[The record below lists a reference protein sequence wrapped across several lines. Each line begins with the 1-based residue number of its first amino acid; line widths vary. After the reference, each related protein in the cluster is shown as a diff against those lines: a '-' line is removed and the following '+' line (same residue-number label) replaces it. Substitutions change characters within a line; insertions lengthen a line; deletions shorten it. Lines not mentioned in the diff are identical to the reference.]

1 MFSKVAARAAW
12 CDAHAVIPAI
22 PSTLTAPGAVLGGKY
37 RVERVIGQGG
47 MGVVIEAHHLALD
60 ERVAIKLLL
69 SDLPQHTD
77 ASARFLREA
86 RAAVKIKSEHVAR
99 VSDVGTLESG
109 TPYMVMEYLAGIDLA
124 RRLSQEGPLPI
135 EDAVDAV
142 LQACEAIVEAH
153 KLGIVHRDLKPANL
167 FMSQRPNGLPLI
179 KVLDF
184 GISKMSVAGVEDITS
199 TATIIGSAP
208 YMSPEQMQQTK
219 SVDHRTD
226 IYALGI
232 TLYELVT
239 KRRPFEA
246 AALPQLCGEILTGVP
261 TAVRLHRPEV
271 PEALAAVLEKAYAR
285 DRAHRWQSAADFA
298 LALAPFAPQRSQAVL
313 DNIAPLVGRD
323 APKVGEMPEAATMPI
338 RPEDVQQG
346 LLSAQR
352 PLAPSVHEAVSAPL
366 TGGASGPVTTS
377 AGTEL
382 LQTGAPEAPK
392 RKLGWIAA
400 VSALVLVGIVG
411 ALVVVIRKGPIDKR
425 TSASDAPIP
434 SAPELTPTPKE
445 PIVEPAATVSATSTA
460 SATGAA
466 PQAQPS
472 STAVKPVAKAPPP
485 VLVTNNPSAPKPVKP
500 DKPAPQ
506 PSPPSD
512 DPFARSRR

>member
-1 MFSKVAARAAW
+1 
-12 CDAHAVIPAI
+12 
-22 PSTLTAPGAVLGGKY
+22 
-37 RVERVIGQGG
+37 

-109 TPYMVMEYLAGIDLA
+109 TPYMVMEYLAGIDLS

-135 EDAVDAV
+135 VDAVDAI

-167 FMSQRPNGLPLI
+167 FMSLRPNGLPLI

-261 TAVRLHRPEV
+261 TAVRAHRPEV

-313 DNIAPLVGRD
+313 DNIAPLAGRD

-352 PLAPSVHEAVSAPL
+352 PLAPSVHEAVSAPFPS
-366 TGGASGPVTTS
+366 GVSGPVTTS
-377 AGTEL
+377 VGAEL
-382 LQTGAPEAPK
+382 PQTDAPVASK
-392 RKLGWIAA
+392 GGKLGWVAA
-400 VSALVLVGIVG
+400 LLALVLVGIVA
-411 ALVVVIRKGPIDKR
+411 ALVMVIRKEPTDNR
-425 TSASDAPIP
+425 SLASGAPSSSGQEPAPAPI
-434 SAPELTPTPKE
+434 PKE
-445 PIVEPAATVSATSTA
+445 PIVEPAATAEATSMAT
-460 SATGAA
+460 ATGVA

-472 STAVKPVAKAPPP
+472 STAVVKPAAKPPPP
-485 VLVTNNPSAPKPVKP
+485 V
-500 DKPAPQ
+500 KPAPQ
-506 PSPPSD
+506 PNPPSD